1 MDNEKKDLL
10 TNLKEGL
17 ANLKALFSNQAEKS
31 DVQAVT
37 SYNVKFKFEVQETA
51 EGETLSIP
59 NLEVGAPVTVASAD
73 GETPASDGW
82 YKVDGD
88 IEIKVEGGVIAEIN
102 QPEAEE
108 SQDEEFEAEENAE
121 APADN
126 SAEVIAV
133 VEQAVEAV
141 QAVQAEIEALKS
153 EFSKFSKM
161 DENVKALTDA
171 VQKFSKEPVATSVT
185 AFQDDNTLS
194 AKDEKLKVLAGIMGK
209 KN

>member
-37 SYNVKFKFEVQETA
+37 SYNVKFKFEIQESTD
-51 EGETLSIP
+51 GETLSIP
-59 NLEVGAPVTVASAD
+59 NLEVGAPVTVASAE

-102 QPEAEE
+102 QPEVAEE
-108 SQDEEFEAEENAE
+108 SQDEEFEGEENAE
-121 APADN
+121 ATADN

-141 QAVQAEIEALKS
+141 QAVQAEIEALKT

-185 AFQDDNTLS
+185 EVKENVTNSKEDRI
-194 AKDEKLKVLAGIMGK
+194 KRLAGYGK
-209 KN
+209 